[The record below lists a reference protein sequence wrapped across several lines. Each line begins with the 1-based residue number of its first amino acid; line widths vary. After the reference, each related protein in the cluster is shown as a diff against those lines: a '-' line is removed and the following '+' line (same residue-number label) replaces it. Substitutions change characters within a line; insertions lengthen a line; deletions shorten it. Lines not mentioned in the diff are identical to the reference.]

1 MKFWLAYKFRG
12 ADLDELKVQLAELR
26 SLLEA
31 KGHEVVTMIESI
43 QNWNWQSQPK
53 TEVLQAQYKLVKD
66 CDAALCVYTSEDPS
80 EGRGF
85 DVGLFAGM
93 GKPTIMAIH
102 KSLSIPFTEAFYSEN
117 PANQQLKFD
126 PVIRF
131 ESFGD
136 MVDQIV
142 D

>member
-31 KGHEVVTMIESI
+31 KGHEVVTMVENI
-43 QNWNWQSQPK
+43 QNWDWQSQPK
-53 TEVLQAQYKLVKD
+53 TEVLQEQYKLVKD

-126 PVIRF
+126 PIIRF

-136 MVDQIV
+136 IADRL
-142 D
+142 

>member
-12 ADLDELKVQLAELR
+12 ADLDQLKDQLTELR
-26 SLLEA
+26 GLLEA
-31 KGHEVVTMIESI
+31 KGHEVVTMIEDI
-43 QNWNWQSQPK
+43 QNWDWKAQTK
-53 TEVLQAQYKLVKD
+53 TEVLQAQYRIVKD
-66 CDAALCVYTSEDPS
+66 CDAALCVYTSDDPS

-102 KSLSIPFTEAFYSEN
+102 KSLSIPFTEAFFSEN
-117 PANQQLKFD
+117 PANEGLGHE

-131 ESFGD
+131 ETFQD
-136 MVDQIV
+136 IADRL
-142 D
+142 